1 VETQVTTLLERAQA
15 LLDVNRPDAATL
27 AATSALA
34 ADPGE
39 FHCHAVLARCQLAA
53 GQPQHALQTAQS
65 AIRIDPAQAGP
76 YLTAS
81 RASSALDLFDESVS
95 YAREAVRLLP
105 ADAFARARLAAALA
119 QRDAGRSLLGVLR
132 VKGLREA
139 ASQAQQAIL
148 LAPDEHVG
156 HFAAGFVAMGT
167 RRRRAA
173 RKHFRRALALSP
185 DHVGTLNNLAA
196 LDLNGVRLGR
206 SGTGFAEALALDPT
220 FGLARAN
227 VSLHICGQLVVA
239 QILGWLAFLAF
250 LAHAATL
257 PLVPY
262 PLAWTQR
269 CSVAAVLF
277 AGYLLLLLAAYRRQA
292 PGIRAFGRR
301 LFLVRRGLWL
311 VGIVDLA
318 MMGCFWLGTLGSGR
332 AAIDVYRLGLLG
344 IPAAAVPIAALVR
357 DAKREAKRAR

>member
-1 VETQVTTLLERAQA
+1 METHVTTLLERAQA
-15 LLDVNRPDAATL
+15 LLDVNRPDAAAL

-53 GQPQHALQTAQS
+53 GLPQHALQTAQS
-65 AIRIDPAQAGP
+65 AIRIDPAQPGP

-81 RASSALDLFDESVS
+81 RATSALELLDESVE

-105 ADAFARARLAAALA
+105 ADAFARSRLAVAFA
-119 QRDAGRSLLGVLR
+119 QRNAGRSLLGVLR

-139 ASQAQQAIL
+139 AFHAQQAIS

-167 RRRRAA
+167 RRRWAA
-173 RKHFRRALALSP
+173 RRHFRRALAISP
-185 DHVGTLNNLAA
+185 DDVGTLNNLAA
-196 LDLNGVRLGR
+196 LDLHGVRLGR

-227 VSLHICGQLVVA
+227 ASLHVYSQLVVA
-239 QILGWLAFLAF
+239 QILGWLGYLAAM
-250 LAHAATL
+250 AHASTL

-262 PLAWTQR
+262 RLVWTQR
-269 CSVAAVLF
+269 CSVAAVMCG
-277 AGYLLLLLAAYRRQA
+277 GYLLLLLAAYRRQA

-301 LFLVRRGLWL
+301 LLLVQRGLWL
-311 VGIVDLA
+311 VGLVDLA
-318 MMGCFWLGTLGSGR
+318 MVGCFWLGTLGSGR
-332 AAIDVYRLGLLG
+332 TAIDVYRLGLLG
-344 IPAAAVPIAALVR
+344 IPAAAVPIASLVR
-357 DAKREAKRAR
+357 KAKREGSRAR